1 MAVKACAGPMTP
13 SKVKNSLKEANNLR
27 FPLKKNPDIKIVI
40 KGQTIHYK
48 TGKYK
53 KKIQSST
60 VFQGEKTELIL
71 TLSYD

>member
-13 SKVKNSLKEANNLR
+13 SKVKNSLNIKKQIILR

-40 KGQTIHYK
+40 KGKKIHYK

-53 KKIQSST
+53 KKKISVQLFSR
-60 VFQGEKTELIL
+60 GKKPRIN
-71 TLSYD
+71 